1 MKRASITSI
10 FLCLSIVFI
19 FAQSLNKQYLDY
31 IANYSEVAMSHQKK
45 YKIPTSIT
53 LAQGLL
59 ESGAGNSQLTI
70 ESNNHFGIKCHNGW
84 TGPYVLHD
92 DDKKDDCFRKYNQAE
107 DSYIDHSQF
116 LSQNPRYA
124 FLFELNITD
133 YRGWAMGLQKAGY
146 ATDKSYANKLI
157 KVIETYELFLLD
169 TKSMSRKD
177 KVLVEKAT
185 LGPPPEVY
193 LSQGLLYVVAKRG
206 DTFESLA
213 KRLDFYPQ
221 ALCKYNEV
229 PKGFPLNDGDIVYLQ
244 KKNKQVKGDYAIHII
259 QPGES
264 IHTISQTY
272 GVRMKTLYKLN
283 HLNEDYIPNDGDT
296 LKLK

>member
-1 MKRASITSI
+1 MKRASII
-10 FLCLSIVFI
+10 FLFLCLSIVV
-19 FAQSLNKQYLDY
+19 AVSQTQNKQYLDY
-31 IANYSEVAMSHQKK
+31 IANYSEVAINHQKK
-45 YKIPTSIT
+45 YKIPASIT

-84 TGPYVLHD
+84 TGPRVFHD
-92 DDKKDDCFRKYNQAE
+92 DDKRDDCFRKYDQAE

-124 FLFELNITD
+124 FLFNLSIYD
-133 YRGWAMGLQKAGY
+133 YRGWAVGLQKAGY

-157 KVIETYELFLLD
+157 KVIETYELFAFD
-169 TKSMSRKD
+169 TKTPSKTEKILEE
-177 KVLVEKAT
+177 KVA
-185 LGPPPEVY
+185 LGPPPEIFV
-193 LSQGLLYVVAKRG
+193 SQGLLYVVAKRG
-206 DTFESLA
+206 DTYELLA

-221 ALCKYNEV
+221 ALRKYNEV
-229 PKGFPLNDGDIVYLQ
+229 PRNFPLNEGDIVYLQ
-244 KKNKQVKGDYAIHII
+244 KKNKKMKGDYTLHII

-264 IHTISQTY
+264 IHSIAQTY

-283 HLNEDYIPNDGDT
+283 HLDEDYIPNDGDT